1 MNHFRLTSFALLAFL
16 AFAAPHLRAADE
28 PPPTEITST
37 TLEMWTNPE
46 STETHAIFTGNVTV
60 TGNEIKLTCDRLE
73 IRAERIGDK
82 TATIGT
88 IDKFKFLIATGKVNI
103 VQGDRE
109 ANCGRAEV
117 YPREDKILLME
128 NPIVVDH
135 ASGTTATGDIIEM
148 FRGER
153 RVHASTVHATFP
165 AIKSLSYD
173 KNAPAPKTE
182 TPAAANPATPAPAPV
197 PAK

>member
-1 MNHFRLTSFALLAFL
+1 MTSHRLPSLAFL
-16 AFAAPHLRAADE
+16 AALAFTAAPLHAEE

-37 TLEMWTNPE
+37 KLEMWSNPD

-73 IRAERIGDK
+73 IFAERVGDK
-82 TATIGT
+82 SATIGN

-117 YPREDKILLME
+117 YPREDKIILSDK
-128 NPIVVDH
+128 PVVIDH
-135 ASGTTATGDIIEM
+135 AANTVATGDPIEM
-148 FRGER
+148 YRGQR
-153 RVHASTVHATFP
+153 RVSSANVHVTFP
-165 AIKSLSYD
+165 PIKNLSYD
-173 KNAPAPKTE
+173 KNSPLPKPDAPTAAPV
-182 TPAAANPATPAPAPV
+182 PAPV
-197 PAK
+197 PSPVP

>member
-1 MNHFRLTSFALLAFL
+1 MNRLRLTSFAFLAAL
-16 AFAAPHLRAADE
+16 AFAAPHLRAAAE

-37 TLEMWTNPE
+37 KLEMWTNPD

-103 VQGDRE
+103 VQADRE
-109 ANCGRAEV
+109 ANCGRAEI
-117 YPREDKILLME
+117 YPREDKIILME
-128 NPIVVDH
+128 SPVVLDH
-135 ASGTTATGDIIEM
+135 SNGTIATGDIIEM
-148 FRGER
+148 FRGEKKVR
-153 RVHASTVHATFP
+153 SSNVHVTFP

-173 KNAPAPKTE
+173 KNAPAPKAE
-182 TPAAANPATPAPAPV
+182 TPAAAKPATPAPA
-197 PAK
+197 K

>member
-1 MNHFRLTSFALLAFL
+1 MNRFRLPSFAFL
-16 AFAAPHLRAADE
+16 AALALAAPHLRAADE

-37 TLEMWTNPE
+37 KLEMWTNPE

-103 VQGDRE
+103 VQADRE

-128 NPIVVDH
+128 KPVVIDH
-135 ASGTTATGDIIEM
+135 ANGTVATGDIIEM
-148 FRGER
+148 HRGER
-153 RVHASTVHATFP
+153 RVRTSNVHITFP
-165 AIKSLSYD
+165 AIKSLGYD
-173 KNAPAPKTE
+173 KNAPKAE
-182 TPAAANPATPAPAPV
+182 TPATDNPATPAPAP
-197 PAK
+197 AK

>member
-1 MNHFRLTSFALLAFL
+1 MTLTRLHSFALLATL
-16 AFAAPHLRAADE
+16 VLVAPQLRAADE
-28 PPPTEITST
+28 PPPTEITAT
-37 TLEMWTNPE
+37 KLEMWTNPD

-82 TATIGT
+82 SDTIGT

-117 YPREDKILLME
+117 YPREDKIILME
-128 NPIVVDH
+128 NPVVIDH
-135 ASGTTATGDIIEM
+135 GNGTVATGDMIEM
-148 FRGER
+148 LRGKR
-153 RVHASTVHATFP
+153 SVNMTNVHATFP

-173 KNAPAPKTE
+173 KNAPVPKPE
-182 TPAAANPATPAPAPV
+182 TPAPTVVTPPVPV
-197 PAK
+197 PAAK

>member
-1 MNHFRLTSFALLAFL
+1 MNLLRLPSFALLTALVL
-16 AFAAPHLRAADE
+16 ATPHLRAADE

-37 TLEMWTNPE
+37 SLEMWTNPE

-117 YPREDKILLME
+117 YPREDKIILME
-128 NPIVVDH
+128 SPVVFDH
-135 ASGTTATGDIIEM
+135 SNGTVATGDIIEM

-153 RVHASTVHATFP
+153 RVRSSNVHVTLP
-165 AIKSLSYD
+165 AIKNLGYD
-173 KNAPAPKTE
+173 KNAPTPKAE
-182 TPAAANPATPAPAPV
+182 LSPATNSAPIPAS
-197 PAK
+197 AK

>member
-1 MNHFRLTSFALLAFL
+1 MIPLRLPSLAFL
-16 AFAAPHLRAADE
+16 ATLALAAPALRAEE

-37 TLEMWTNPE
+37 KLEMWSNPD

-73 IRAERIGDK
+73 IFAERIGDK
-82 TATIGT
+82 SATIGT

-117 YPREDKILLME
+117 YPREDKIVLTDK
-128 NPIVVDH
+128 PIVTDH
-135 ASGTTATGDIIEM
+135 ANGTVATGDIIEM
-148 FRGER
+148 LRGQR
-153 RVHASTVHATFP
+153 RVTSSNVHVTFP
-165 AIKSLSYD
+165 AIKNLSYD
-173 KNAPAPKTE
+173 KNAPAPK
-182 TPAAANPATPAPAPV
+182 PDVTPAPTTPAPSTA
-197 PAK
+197 P

>member
-1 MNHFRLTSFALLAFL
+1 MTLHRPPSFAFL
-16 AFAAPHLRAADE
+16 AALVFAAPVLRAEE
-28 PPPTEITST
+28 PPPTEITSIK
-37 TLEMWTNPE
+37 LEMWSNPD

-73 IRAERIGDK
+73 ILAERIGDK

-117 YPREDKILLME
+117 YPREEKIVLSDK
-128 NPIVVDH
+128 PVVIDH
-135 ASGTTATGDIIEM
+135 GANMVATGDPLEM
-148 FRGER
+148 YRGQR
-153 RVHASTVHATFP
+153 RVTGTNVHITWLKP
-165 AIKSLSYD
+165 LTPLGYD
-173 KNAPAPKTE
+173 KNSPAPKPDDVP
-182 TPAAANPATPAPAPV
+182 TPATQTPS